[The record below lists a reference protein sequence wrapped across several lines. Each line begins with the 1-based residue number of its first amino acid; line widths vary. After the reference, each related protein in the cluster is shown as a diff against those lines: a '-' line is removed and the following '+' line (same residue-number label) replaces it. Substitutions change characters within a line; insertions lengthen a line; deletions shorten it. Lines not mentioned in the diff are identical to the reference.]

1 MSRIYYT
8 SKMNSN
14 DNNQLSGPSAE
25 QDLQILPQMITA
37 WKQVQAES
45 AALNQQLREKK
56 TRQKALEEVIL
67 RVMKKHQIGALDL
80 KASNGRL
87 LYKKHQKKGTLNQ
100 KNLQEILSEHLNSE
114 EAAKKAI
121 EFIDEKRGVRTSET
135 LTFETL

>member
-1 MSRIYYT
+1 
-8 SKMNSN
+8 MNSN

>member
-1 MSRIYYT
+1 
-8 SKMNSN
+8 MNSN
-14 DNNQLSGPSAE
+14 DNNQLSEPSAE

-37 WKQVQAES
+37 WKQVQAETN
-45 AALNQQLREKK
+45 ALNQQIREKK

-121 EFIDEKRGVRTSET
+121 EFIDEKRGIRTSET

>member
-1 MSRIYYT
+1 
-8 SKMNSN
+8 MNSN
-14 DNNQLSGPSAE
+14 DNNQLSEHSAE

>member
-14 DNNQLSGPSAE
+14 DNNQLSEPSAE